1 MAAGR
6 PARAPAGV
14 VGDEHTGASTGE
26 GDRRMLT
33 QRKQLQGPAVCV
45 PTLVRVAV
53 VALAGLA
60 VSGVGS
66 SALLVFVAR
75 G

>member
-1 MAAGR
+1 
-6 PARAPAGV
+6 
-14 VGDEHTGASTGE
+14 
-26 GDRRMLT
+26 MLT

-45 PTLVRVAV
+45 LTVVRVAV
-53 VALAGLA
+53 VVLAGLA